1 MPQLKKPFRMPRVAH
16 APPNKQRP
24 YGRFRQETNCRIVR
38 KLAGIRSVVHLSKLI
53 RPNHVHILSY
63 KWRQRQN
70 VVQIAGTEIVVLIA
84 EELIR
89 SVSAQTRWSAEK
101 KLWHA
106 DIIRTECGAA
116 LGHDENRSRLRDG
129 HKIFGLRL
137 HHRKRVARSRIRV
150 VPAKACLR
158 AVASARRNEIV
169 AMVGDKAKALTS
181 KAAIIPREKLRANPQ
196 IGVEVTHF
204 VTCADFR
211 KPAEAVADVDS
222 RVVAEEAVN
231 RLWRA
236 SVKHLKRSVRSFS
249 PRGEKPFA
257 GCRKRP
263 IQLSLDS
270 VLVSELQIGT
280 PFRAIAPHIHESN
293 ARELRVSHI
302 VAFCAVDRKAEL
314 QNGRSVAVFM
324 NRNHQAALAIA
335 GHKAK
340 IRRGIFAN
348 SREPDQKL
356 V

>member
-24 YGRFRQETNCRIVR
+24 NRRLRQETNCCIVR

-53 RPNHVHILSY
+53 RPNHVYILSY
-63 KWRQRQN
+63 KWRQRQY
-70 VVQIAGTEIVVLIA
+70 VVQVAGAEIIVLIA

-89 SVSAQTRWSAEK
+89 SVRAQTRWSAEK

-150 VPAKACLR
+150 VPAEACLG

-169 AMVGDKAKALTS
+169 AMVGDKAKARIS
-181 KAAIIPREKLRANPQ
+181 KAAIIPREKLRANAQ
-196 IGVEVTHF
+196 IGVEVAHF
-204 VTCADFR
+204 VTCPDFR

-249 PRGEKPFA
+249 ARGEKPFA
-257 GCRKRP
+257 GCRKRA
-263 IQLSLDS
+263 IELGLDS
-270 VLVSELQIGT
+270 VLVSELQIGA
-280 PFRAIAPHIHESN
+280 PLRAI
-293 ARELRVSHI
+293 
-302 VAFCAVDRKAEL
+302 
-314 QNGRSVAVFM
+314 
-324 NRNHQAALAIA
+324 
-335 GHKAK
+335 
-340 IRRGIFAN
+340 
-348 SREPDQKL
+348 
-356 V
+356 